1 MKIEYIQNKN
11 IDYKKWDNCIQKSIN
26 GNLYAFSWYLDLVCN
41 NWDALIYNNYETI
54 MPLTYSSK
62 MGISYLS
69 QPFFAQQLG
78 VFSTKTISTNI
89 LNEFIKNI
97 PVSYK
102 YIEINLNKFNS
113 LTSNEITLRKN
124 KNFELD
130 LISNYKQISKKFSEN
145 TKRNISKSKKLG
157 LQILSN
163 TCSVN
168 EFVSFIKTNV
178 GEKVTNL
185 PTNKYNVIKKIVS
198 FALRNNFA
206 EILSVYNEKN
216 ELTATAFFIFS
227 HKKAI
232 YLFAASTE
240 EGKEKRAMFLII
252 DEFIRKH
259 SEKNLT
265 LDFEGSN
272 IDGLSRF
279 YKGFGAINCEYLTIK
294 QNRLPFP
301 LKFLK
306 K

>member
-11 IDYKKWDNCIQKSIN
+11 IDYKKWDDCINKSIN

-41 NWDALIYNNYETI
+41 NWDALIYNNYEAI

-62 MGISYLS
+62 MGILYLS

-78 VFSTKTISTNI
+78 VFSTKTISPII
-89 LNEFIKNI
+89 LNDFFKNI
-97 PVSYK
+97 PKSFK
-102 YIEINLNKFNS
+102 YIEININKFNI
-113 LTSNEITLRKN
+113 LNSNEITFRKN
-124 KNFELD
+124 RNYELD
-130 LISNYKQISKKFSEN
+130 LISDYKQIAKKYSEN
-145 TKRNISKSKKLG
+145 TKRNISKSNKLG
-157 LQILSN
+157 LQTLYN
-163 TCSVN
+163 GCSVN
-168 EFVSFIKTNV
+168 DFVNLIKKNV
-178 GEKVTNL
+178 GEKVANV
-185 PTNKYNVIKKIVS
+185 PTEKYSVIRKIVS

-206 EILSVYNEKN
+206 EILSTYNTQN
-216 ELTATAFFIFS
+216 ELIAAAFFIFS
-227 HKKAI
+227 HKKVI

-252 DEFIRKH
+252 DKFIEKY
-259 SEKNLT
+259 SEKNLI

-272 IDGLSRF
+272 IDGLARF
-279 YKGFGAINCEYLTIK
+279 YKGFGATNCEYLTIK